1 MKALVTGGAGFI
13 GSHLVD
19 RLLKDGWDIVLV
31 DDLSTGSAQNIPF
44 HQGQMRVFRGGV
56 ENFCAEESG
65 VLSDCD
71 VIFHFAATVGVE
83 RVQKFPLDA
92 IERNI
97 RATQHILEFANNS
110 KIPILIASSS
120 EVYGRRPDDQLLRED
135 MDLHISPEIRW
146 GYAAGKLADEFTA
159 LAHHKESGLP
169 VVVARLFNTV
179 GPRQVGTYGMVMPRM
194 IDAAVSGERPIQV
207 VGGGQR
213 RSFAWVTE
221 VVDALIAL
229 MNNPKSYGQ
238 VVNVGSQNDISMQT
252 LAIFIQREV
261 EKRTCLPVRP
271 IEYLPYRTDWSD
283 ILYRMPDLTKLKSL
297 VGAVPTMPISQMI
310 ETLVAQRI
318 ANLTPTVR

>member
-1 MKALVTGGAGFI
+1 MRALVTGGAGFI
-13 GSHLVD
+13 GSNLVD
-19 RLLKDGWDIVLV
+19 RLLSQGWEVSVIDNF
-31 DDLSTGSAQNIPF
+31 STGTIANLSSSVDQFISGDVNSKSPFQCAIAAQ
-44 HQGQMRVFRGGV
+44 
-56 ENFCAEESG
+56 A
-65 VLSDCD
+65 D
-71 VIFHFAATVGVE
+71 VIFHLAATVGVE
-83 RVQKFPLDA
+83 RVQTESRLA
-92 IERNI
+92 VEGNI
-97 RATQHILEFANNS
+97 NITQQALLLAKRTNT
-110 KIPILIASSS
+110 PILIASSS

-261 EKRTCLPVRP
+261 EKQTCLPVRP
-271 IEYLPYRTDWSD
+271 IEYIPYRTDWAD

-318 ANLTPTVR
+318 ANLTQTVR